1 VGKELVRAGTPR
13 KQGQE
18 CRGLLAAIKL
28 CWVRQRAS
36 ARVCV
41 GKKQTFRVGERARE
55 LAKGWEEGKAE
66 KLQFTSSFALV
77 SSSMSSLSG

>member
-1 VGKELVRAGTPR
+1 MP
-13 KQGQE
+13 
-18 CRGLLAAIKL
+18 
-28 CWVRQRAS
+28 RAS
-36 ARVCV
+36 YRNKVVLGAPASERACVCV